1 VSLIVVYNLM
11 YNFDKGTN
19 MSEMVRKQFYI
30 HKRHQI
36 LLRKLAR
43 ARGVSEAEIIRRA
56 IEHEATGG
64 VRQSIAPDRTAWEE
78 ILAAVEARNTLG
90 SQETPYLWD
99 RQDAYQEHERRFEP
113 SPG

>member
-1 VSLIVVYNLM
+1 
-11 YNFDKGTN
+11 

-43 ARGVSEAEIIRRA
+43 AKGVSEAEIIRQA
-56 IEHEATGG
+56 IENEATGR

-78 ILAAVEARNTLG
+78 ILAAVEARNALG
-90 SQETPYLWD
+90 VQAIPYHWD
-99 RQDAYQEHERRFEP
+99 RQDAYQERERRFEP
-113 SPG
+113 SPR